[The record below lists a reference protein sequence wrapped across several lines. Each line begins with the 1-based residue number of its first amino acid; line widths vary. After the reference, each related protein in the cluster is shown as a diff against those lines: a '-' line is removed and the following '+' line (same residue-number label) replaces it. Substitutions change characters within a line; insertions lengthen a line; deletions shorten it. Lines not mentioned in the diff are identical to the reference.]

1 MRKLIL
7 ITAIAL
13 TPFVVLANTQT
24 HNVYVYKSGID
35 TSMYS
40 KIETPD
46 FVGSAQQ
53 GAQEGFAIGQA
64 IKAKR
69 EAKKAEQR
77 QAQYATDLIQGTG
90 GLKNI
95 SADTILPLI
104 QKYPEKSS
112 ELLNML
118 KDTN

>member
-1 MRKLIL
+1 MKRILL
-7 ITAIAL
+7 ITLLIPIFAHAEVQTHHVIVSDAKSL
-13 TPFVVLANTQT
+13 TPLMTQ
-24 HNVYVYKSGID
+24 S
-35 TSMYS
+35 
-40 KIETPD
+40 PD
-46 FVGSAQQ
+46 FVGAAQQ

-118 KDTN
+118 QSEN

>member
-1 MRKLIL
+1 MKKLISTLLL
-7 ITAIAL
+7 IS
-13 TPFVVLANTQT
+13 PFAAANTQT
-24 HNVYVYKSGID
+24 HNVYVYKSGVD

-95 SADTILPLI
+95 STETILPLI